1 MMTKEGSIKI
11 LSLITPGQLGRGFCT
26 GAWPYKLYNKNAK
39 FLLYFGW
46 LVGWVYGVYR
56 PTREFFTLMETYVT
70 IAGEGLQILT
80 GTYGH

>member
-26 GAWPYKLYNKNAK
+26 GAWPYKLYSKNAK

-46 LVGWVYGVYR
+46 LVGWMYGVYR
-56 PTREFFTLMETYVT
+56 PTREFFTLMETSPLPVK
-70 IAGEGLQILT
+70 GCKF
-80 GTYGH
+80 